1 MKTLRITDNMEQAA
15 ALIRAGGLVAV
26 PTETVYGLAGNG
38 LDPVAVEKIYEV
50 KGRPARKPLSL
61 MVPDESAMEQY
72 CTEVPGQA
80 HILAQRFW
88 PGPLTI
94 ILKAKES
101 VPPVVTAD
109 GRTLGL
115 RCPDHP
121 LTHSLLEVCALP
133 LAAPSAN
140 PSGAPSPKN
149 AEEVLEYFDGK
160 IDAVIDGGPCGIGIA
175 STIVDMSAEPYR
187 ILRRGALGEKEIADA
202 LADRMCLI
210 GITGGSGCGKTTA
223 LEALREMG
231 ALILDC
237 DEIYHELLE
246 HDPNMLSALREA
258 FPDAFSDKGLDRKK
272 LGGIVFDDGEKL
284 RQLNGITHSFVNR
297 AVEERLRLFAMEGG
311 SVAAIDAVEL
321 WSAGLGEKCRATVAI
336 LSDRESRI
344 ARIMARDSISRGEA
358 EARLSAQKPDGY
370 YLRSC
375 SHVLFNNADRGSF
388 LENCR
393 QLFKEIIQNGRPQ
406 ESAIL

>member
-1 MKTLRITDNMEQAA
+1 MRTLRITDNMEQAA

-38 LDPVAVEKIYEV
+38 LDPGAVEKIYEV

-61 MVPDESAMEQY
+61 MVPDESAMERY
-72 CTEVPGQA
+72 CDEVPRQA
-80 HILAQRFW
+80 HILARRFW
-88 PGPLTI
+88 PGPLTV

-101 VPPVVTAD
+101 IPPVVTA
-109 GRTLGL
+109 GGCTLGL

-121 LTHSLLEVCALP
+121 LTHSLLEACALP

-149 AEEVLEYFDGK
+149 ADAVLEYFDGK
-160 IDAVIDGGPCGIGIA
+160 IDAVIDGGPCGIGIE
-175 STIVDMSAEPYR
+175 STIVDMSAVPYR

-202 LADRMCLI
+202 LADGLCLI

-231 ALILDC
+231 ALFLDC
-237 DEIYHELLE
+237 DKIYHELLE
-246 HDPNMLSALREA
+246 HDQNMLSALREA
-258 FPDAFSDKGLDRKK
+258 FPDAFSDKGLDRKE
-272 LGGIVFDDGEKL
+272 LGRIVFANGEKL
-284 RQLNGITHSFVNR
+284 RQLNAITHSCVIR

-321 WSAGLGEKCRATVAI
+321 HSAGLGEKCRATVAV

-344 ARIMARDSISRGEA
+344 ARIMARDRISRGEA
-358 EARLSAQKPDGY
+358 EARLGAQKPDDY

-375 SHVLFNNADRGSF
+375 SHVLFNNADRDSF
-388 LENCR
+388 LEKCR

-406 ESAIL
+406 ETAIL